1 MDNNSYNLL
10 HTYSKW
16 AINRQYPN
24 HLNIGNLPDTNTNL
38 KRQISILKEKEN
50 QFYSMLLGEKVKD
63 FNDFLNKI
71 KDKTISIQP
80 CLERLSSYNKKN
92 GLKRYVLNNI
102 EISSDLSNGPKNIT
116 QTERLKGK
124 TAQEIKSSIVLD
136 TQVLLTNGTMK
147 IKFFQRGDGGKSRQ
161 KTKDVK
167 SAIASAISAAQK
179 ELKKELL
186 TLADFEEEVIPR
198 AVEPLRNELGKEYN
212 VSVPQLLGSFKNFLI
227 ADIINYTGNDKEL
240 ANAIFDQTVQLQS
253 QNSFFTAKK
262 NIKRKDKVKEVLY
275 QYLSKGISH
284 QQDFSEAFNKA
295 WGCYGED
302 IVNSLYV
309 NGDANFVGTLG
320 ELGGLILLYYL
331 HPTSTK
337 TKWTGPSI
345 NDYGE
350 QMRADIVFEEIM
362 GIQVKNYKE
371 NTVKNFP
378 VSVRL
383 HPKELMDR
391 LVEGGLSNK
400 GAMEEMLVNMAFNK
414 DIAEHYEDQFKEILQ
429 YYMGSVLNFS
439 LDTRGENFQDTS
451 NIWLVGNMIIPASAI
466 LQAFLDTY
474 KQIDHFKIDLS
485 FPSDRQDDKGFH
497 RIENRDTPPLYKKYW
512 AGSYGN
518 WTPIKDTQEEEYN
531 NLLNSRNT
539 SIITKF
545 NFYRIFQDNLKN
557 FTFI

>member
-1 MDNNSYNLL
+1 
-10 HTYSKW
+10 
-16 AINRQYPN
+16 
-24 HLNIGNLPDTNTNL
+24 
-38 KRQISILKEKEN
+38 
-50 QFYSMLLGEKVKD
+50 
-63 FNDFLNKI
+63 
-71 KDKTISIQP
+71 
-80 CLERLSSYNKKN
+80 
-92 GLKRYVLNNI
+92 
-102 EISSDLSNGPKNIT
+102 
-116 QTERLKGK
+116 
-124 TAQEIKSSIVLD
+124 
-136 TQVLLTNGTMK
+136 MK

-167 SAIASAISAAQK
+167 SAITSAILTAQK

-227 ADIINYTGNDKEL
+227 ADIINYTGNDKDL

-284 QQDFSEAFNKA
+284 QQDFFEAFDKA
-295 WGCYGED
+295 WERHGER

-309 NGDANFVGTLG
+309 NGDANFVGALG

-331 HPTSTK
+331 RPNSTK
-337 TKWTGPSI
+337 TKWTGSSI

-371 NTVKNFP
+371 STLKKFP

-383 HPKELMDR
+383 HPKELLDR
-391 LVEGGLSNK
+391 LVEGGLNNK

-414 DIAEHYEDQFKEILQ
+414 DIEEHYEKQFKEILQ

-439 LDTRGENFQDTS
+439 LDLTGDFQDTS

-474 KQIDHFKIDLS
+474 EEIEHFKITLS
-485 FPSDRQDDKGFH
+485 FPSNRQDDKGFH
-497 RIENRDTPPLYKKYW
+497 RIENKDTPPLYKKYW

-518 WTPIKDTQEEEYN
+518 WTPIVDTQAEEYN